1 MNLLKLVLETPYH
14 IVFALIGILG
24 IALLIGIHEMGHF
37 LFAKL
42 FNVHTP
48 SFSIGFGPRILSK
61 KIGTTDFSISAIPL
75 GGYVEISG
83 MAEVGQGE
91 QKNAQSKGEDSFG
104 VKPYWQK
111 MLILFGGILFNL
123 LFAYFSLAL
132 LFIVGAPKT
141 HMLAPLGIVSYKPI
155 IHAVMKDSPAE
166 KAQLQPGD
174 EIVSVNVDSQ
184 TSGIL
189 YRIISTEGNAEQLTK
204 TLKAHPDETVRVG
217 IKRGEN
223 ETLYQ
228 DLALGSAE
236 ISENGEIKKIGIW
249 GAQLEINEI
258 PTYSFGQA
266 IAQGIHATNIYIL
279 TTIYAFKNMF
289 VKRDIKGVGG
299 PIMIIAETMKGA
311 QKGFKIFLLFLAI
324 ISINLAVLNLLPL
337 PILDGGQ
344 IMFVTIETLIGKQLP
359 KLREY
364 IHIGSWLLMLALI
377 IFLTVRDL
385 GILKLFGVE

>member
-1 MNLLKLVLETPYH
+1 MNLLKLALETPYH

-83 MAEVGQGE
+83 MAEIGQGE
-91 QKNAQSKGEDSFG
+91 QKGAHNKGEDSFG

-123 LFAYFSLAL
+123 LFAYFSLTL

-141 HMLAPLGIVSYKPI
+141 HMLAPLGIVNYKPVI
-155 IHAVMKDSPAE
+155 NAMAKDSPAE
-166 KAQLQPGD
+166 KASLKVGD
-174 EIVSVNVDSQ
+174 EIIQ
-184 TSGIL
+184 
-189 YRIISTEGNAEQLTK
+189 ISSLDGQNIQIKGDADLLTK
-204 TLKAHPDETVRVG
+204 TLRSHPNDTIRISV
-217 IKRGEN
+217 KRGEA
-223 ETLYQ
+223 EILDH
-228 DLALGSAE
+228 DLTLGSAE
-236 ISENGEIKKIGIW
+236 IFENGELKKIGLW

-258 PTYSFGQA
+258 PTYSLGEA
-266 IAQGIHATNIYIL
+266 IAQGIRATNIYIL
-279 TTIYAFKNMF
+279 TTAYAFKNMF

-377 IFLTVRDL
+377 IFLTIRDV
-385 GILKLFGVE
+385 GILKLFGIE